1 MSTTLKQENK
11 ATPKE
16 SKPTTG
22 SSQKSKSATKPNAGG
37 KARLEARIHY
47 DAHIQIKRAAEIQGR
62 TVTDFVICAAVE
74 AAQKTI
80 EDTSIIRLSLADQE
94 LFANALITPPEPYDA
109 LRRAFAKQAELFG
122 GKK

>member
-1 MSTTLKQENK
+1 MSKTLKQENK
-11 ATPKE
+11 ATPNE
-16 SKPTTG
+16 SKPSIG
-22 SSQKSKSATKPNAGG
+22 SSQKSRSAAKQKAGG

-80 EDTSIIRLSLADQE
+80 EDTSIIRLSLVDQE
-94 LFANALITPPEPYDA
+94 LFANALITPPEPSDA
-109 LRRAFAKQAELFG
+109 LRLAFAKRTELFG
-122 GKK
+122 QKK